1 MYLGSWILDMA
12 VEYPQAQYYG
22 SDLTGKIHYVQVHF
36 INVIMAE
43 ISEKTCFRRV
53 ITQKTV
59 TFPLEMCWKTIRLER
74 NLTSF
79 R

>member
-1 MYLGSWILDMA
+1 
-12 VEYPQAQYYG
+12 
-22 SDLTGKIHYVQVHF
+22 
-36 INVIMAE
+36 
-43 ISEKTCFRRV
+43 V

-79 R
+79 RWGMISFVMRVITAAIEYR